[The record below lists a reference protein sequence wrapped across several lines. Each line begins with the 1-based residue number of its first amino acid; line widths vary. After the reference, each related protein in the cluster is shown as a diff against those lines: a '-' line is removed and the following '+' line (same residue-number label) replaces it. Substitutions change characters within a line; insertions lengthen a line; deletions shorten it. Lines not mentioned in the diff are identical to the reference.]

1 MGNLPQRLLL
11 GLLEWGSPKVIELIK
26 KGWIKTADDL
36 EKLEPEDLLV
46 LKNLRDQK
54 VLSSA
59 KNKVTA
65 LPKEKSAT
73 EDIVDIFEE
82 DIVQVPIDRSSY
94 NLSRY
99 EKAKARINPAD
110 KKLWRA
116 KSLEDKQKHL
126 LEQYELIATGQKTK
140 KEVAEELGYVLHN
153 FSTIE
158 QAAKLKYKKWL
169 ETRPKDIFSQE
180 FKIKSTDQS
189 KSKRIDKTTGYVMQ
203 VVSPRK
209 KREMLEILENTKKLK
224 PDDYKWGNDEFSLAF
239 TQEYKKFFPDTFDEG
254 LGGSN
259 KFISDRYLA
268 KQILDFQGSNLK
280 LTPLPTTLRYD
291 QSGDIFDITREGIQS
306 SKAAWEQT
314 PIGDITTGL
323 ASKYA
328 KTQLLDVDGIWNAAK
343 SSIYR
348 DPMISDFLLP
358 IRKNVA
364 GGFDIDHITPIRFG
378 GTNNKS
384 NLRLIIKGSHLGET
398 LSPDMTSVNAAV
410 KNKSAMEND
419 VFELSKEMINLVVN
433 KEYKKALDIKQAIQ
447 T

>member
-36 EKLEPEDLLV
+36 EKLAPEDLLV

-209 KREMLEILENTKKLK
+209 KKR
-224 PDDYKWGNDEFSLAF
+224 DAGNFGKY
-239 TQEYKKFFPDTFDEG
+239 QKIK
-254 LGGSN
+254 
-259 KFISDRYLA
+259 
-268 KQILDFQGSNLK
+268 
-280 LTPLPTTLRYD
+280 
-291 QSGDIFDITREGIQS
+291 TR
-306 SKAAWEQT
+306 
-314 PIGDITTGL
+314 
-323 ASKYA
+323 
-328 KTQLLDVDGIWNAAK
+328 
-343 SSIYR
+343 
-348 DPMISDFLLP
+348 
-358 IRKNVA
+358 
-364 GGFDIDHITPIRFG
+364 
-378 GTNNKS
+378 
-384 NLRLIIKGSHLGET
+384 RL
-398 LSPDMTSVNAAV
+398 
-410 KNKSAMEND
+410 
-419 VFELSKEMINLVVN
+419 
-433 KEYKKALDIKQAIQ
+433 
-447 T
+447 